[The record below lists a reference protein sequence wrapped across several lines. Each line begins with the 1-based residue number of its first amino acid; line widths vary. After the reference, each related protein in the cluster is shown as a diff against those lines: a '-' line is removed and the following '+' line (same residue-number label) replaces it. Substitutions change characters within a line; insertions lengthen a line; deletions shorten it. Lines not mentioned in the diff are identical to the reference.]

1 MSDDIKYPN
10 CEKCHA
16 VIDIWTNSLVID
28 AYQKDDHNHYTFFC
42 PHCGNKQKLSIPIQ
56 ED

>member
-1 MSDDIKYPN
+1 MEDIKYPN

-16 VIDIWTNSLVID
+16 VIDIWRNSLVID
-28 AYQKDDHNHYTFFC
+28 AYQKDGHNHYTFFC